1 MSPFRAGLFR
11 TLHLLRTVGKSRFQ
25 CRSAGARH
33 RHLKGKAR
41 PNRLVAQVSRVT
53 PGCRHQPLYMC
64 CLLWEVVVVARF
76 SAAERVE
83 VWDRWQAG
91 DANWLIGRDLG
102 RSAGSIR
109 AFVESWG
116 GVRPPLRQRS
126 SRHLSLVERE
136 EISRGVAAGESLR
149 VVAAR
154 LGRAPATVSRELAR
168 NRGRSSCRA
177 HFADRAA
184 VRRALRPKPSKLAQ
198 NSLLR
203 AVVEDKLKGWWSPEQ
218 VARWL
223 GRTYPDNQEMWVSH
237 ETIYLSLFIQGKGAL
252 RRELAQCLRTGRA
265 YRRPKTERA
274 PSGKGQIV
282 NPVMISERPAEV
294 EDRAVP
300 GHWEG
305 DLLMGKRQT
314 AIGTLVERHT
324 RYVML
329 FPLPDGNTAEA
340 VRTALAETVQ
350 RLPGHLWQ
358 SLTWDQGKEMAQ
370 HAQFSIDTGVQVY
383 FCDPKSPWQR
393 GIEREHQRTPTP
405 ILPQRHRHGSPHSAR
420 P

>member
-1 MSPFRAGLFR
+1 
-11 TLHLLRTVGKSRFQ
+11 
-25 CRSAGARH
+25 
-33 RHLKGKAR
+33 
-41 PNRLVAQVSRVT
+41 
-53 PGCRHQPLYMC
+53 
-64 CLLWEVVVVARF
+64 VARF
-76 SAAERVE
+76 TEAERVE

-91 DANWLIGRDLG
+91 DAYRLIGRDLG

-116 GVRPPLRQRS
+116 GVRPRVRRRS

-136 EISRGVAAGESLR
+136 EISRGVAAGDSLR
-149 VVAAR
+149 MVAAR
-154 LGRAPATVSRELAR
+154 LGRAASTISRELAR
-168 NRGRSSCRA
+168 NGGRGEYRA
-177 HFADRAA
+177 YRADRRTW
-184 VRRALRPKPSKLAQ
+184 RRARRPKPSKLANNPQ
-198 NSLLR
+198 LR
-203 AVVEDKLKGWWSPEQ
+203 AVVEDKLDQWWSPEQ

-223 GRTYPDNQEMWVSH
+223 RRSYPSDQEMQVSH

-252 RRELAQCLRTGRA
+252 RKELAQCLRTGRA
-265 YRRPKTERA
+265 YRRPKTKRA

-329 FPLPDGNTAEA
+329 FGLPDGNTAEA

-350 RLPGHLWQ
+350 RLPEHLWQ

-370 HAQFSIDTGVQVY
+370 HAQFTVDTGVQVY

-393 GIEREHQRTPTP
+393 GSNENTNGLLRQYFPKGTDMSLLTQADLDAAAHSLNGRPRQTLDWMTPSDK
-405 ILPQRHRHGSPHSAR
+405 LAEVLQ
-420 P
+420 